1 MSNQKRRVFDE
12 LVSEVRREG
21 AANDRFDQAVAD
33 AVGLNRTDLRCV
45 DVLVLEGP
53 VTAGRLADSTGLTT
67 GAMTTAL
74 DRLERAGLVQRTRD
88 TVDRRRVLVR
98 ATPQAVLMV
107 KQVHEAHIAHYQ
119 ALYHRYTQEQLE
131 LLLEFTRGVREMG
144 EREATLFEQRTLDRG
159 PQWART
165 GGDGTPPPGE
175 RARRTLERATR
186 STDERHAR

>member
-1 MSNQKRRVFDE
+1 MSNPKRRVFDE

-53 VTAGRLADSTGLTT
+53 VTAGRLADETGLTT

-74 DRLERAGLVQRTRD
+74 DRLERAGLVRRTRD

-98 ATPQAVLMV
+98 ATPPGVLMV
-107 KQVHEAHIAHYQ
+107 KQMHEGHIAHYR
-119 ALYHRYTQEQLE
+119 ALYHRYTQQQLE
-131 LLLEFTRGVREMG
+131 LLLEVTRGIREMG
-144 EREATLFEQRTLDRG
+144 EREAALLEQRTLERG
-159 PQWART
+159 PKWART
-165 GGDGTPPPGE
+165 SDEGIPQP
-175 RARRTLERATR
+175 AASATA
-186 STDERHAR
+186 S